1 MSFNR
6 KNIIWQSKDGTWNRA
21 FYEFWEVDTDDDD
34 FDPEWDVEYGE
45 DFNWVSTGHL
55 TLEAAEESW
64 KGANPGGW
72 DEYPYSPADAA
83 ACDEFDQKAQAFQ
96 ASRRR

>member
-6 KNIIWQSKDGTWNRA
+6 KNVVWQSKDGTWNRA
-21 FYEFWEVDTDDDD
+21 FYEFWEVDTDDDG

-45 DFNWVSTGHL
+45 DFNWVSTGHP

-64 KGANPGGW
+64 NGANPGDW
-72 DEYPYSPADAA
+72 DEYPYSPANAA
-83 ACDEFDQKAQAFQ
+83 ACDAFDQKAQAFK
-96 ASRRR
+96 ASCRR